1 MSINAFSLI
10 VPNENV
16 NVIEETFHMISRFS
30 DSFIFTIDE
39 TGITLKQMTLDHMA
53 IITFEVNRNVFTRF
67 EYEHELNITLEI
79 VSITY
84 MLNLLR
90 DAKNNNDDVHIY
102 TLENYPFIGMKSFP
116 SDKRMTMNI
125 IEGSNHINNM
135 LINPSTYTIKISI
148 DNNSLFNAALECQND
163 DNNSLKE
170 MKIMINGN
178 VVNIASENKVID
190 SFENTQINC
199 GDQNTDF
206 VLKCHSKYVSE
217 FSKNKLLNN
226 IEIYL
231 NNNKPII
238 FIGNTSSTVKATMYL
253 APIL

>member
-1 MSINAFSLI
+1 MSVNAFSLS

-30 DSFIFTIDE
+30 DSFIFTINE
-39 TGITLKQMTLDHMA
+39 TGITLKQMTLDHIA
-53 IITFEVNRNVFTRF
+53 IVIFEVNRNVFTRF

-79 VSITY
+79 TSITY

-102 TLENYPFIGMKSFP
+102 TLENYHFVGMKSFP

-125 IEGSNHINNM
+125 IEGSDNISNIS
-135 LINPSTYTIKISI
+135 INPNTYTIKISI
-148 DNNSLFNAALECQND
+148 DKNSLFNAASECQQ

-170 MKIMINGN
+170 MKIIINGN

-190 SFENTQINC
+190 SFENTQINY
-199 GDQNTDF
+199 GNQNTDF
-206 VLKCHSKYVSE
+206 VLNCCSKYVSE

-238 FIGNTSSTVKATMYL
+238 FIGNTSPTVKATMYL